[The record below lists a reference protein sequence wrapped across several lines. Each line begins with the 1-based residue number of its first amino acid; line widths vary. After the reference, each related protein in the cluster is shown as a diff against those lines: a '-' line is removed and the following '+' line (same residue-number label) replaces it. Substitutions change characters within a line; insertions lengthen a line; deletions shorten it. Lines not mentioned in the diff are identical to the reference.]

1 MLVVEKEGILNH
13 NPEVKHAM
21 SVGRQ
26 VTSLATVVR
35 TDVSLHSTQL
45 AKTAVLLK
53 ADIVTRNLK
62 RRNTIVIRAVKAIV
76 AEEKVWMV

>member
-1 MLVVEKEGILNH
+1 MLVVEKEGTLNH
-13 NPEVKHAM
+13 NPEVKHVM

-26 VTSLATVVR
+26 ATSLATVVR
-35 TDVSLHSTQL
+35 TDVNLHSTQL

-53 ADIVTRNLK
+53 ADIVARNLK
-62 RRNTIVIRAVKAIV
+62 RRNTIVIRAVKVTV